1 MLERKEAANMSTVF
15 QDVLPSATQPWARPR
30 VRVNHVVVA
39 SFSTAIMAILCTS
52 AAFLFAVVPGL
63 PLGFCP
69 AVPVMVPLGIW
80 FGGWGLLS
88 AYVGCGIG
96 GLIKGVPLALVLPWV
111 VNDLFMAGIP
121 MLAFRFFKA
130 DPMLT
135 SRRDRVIF
143 VVFGVVLN
151 SLLAVTWGTIVP
163 VLYGFWPNR
172 AVPLIWTQYLIV
184 SVLMLATITP
194 PILRRLTPYAQ
205 RTHAMTTGIF
215 V

>member
-1 MLERKEAANMSTVF
+1 MSIAFQEVEA
-15 QDVLPSATQPWARPR
+15 PGTQIWARPR
-30 VRVNHVVVA
+30 VRVNHVVVT

-80 FGGWGLLS
+80 FGGWGLLA

-96 GLIKGVPLALVLPWV
+96 GLLKGVPLALVLPWV

-130 DPMLT
+130 DPMLKT
-135 SRRDRVIF
+135 RRDQVIF

-151 SLLAVTWGTIVP
+151 SLVAVTWGTVIP
-163 VLYGFWPNR
+163 VAYGFWPSR
-172 AVPLIWTQYLIV
+172 AVPLIWTQYMIA
-184 SVLMLATITP
+184 SVLMLAVITP
-194 PILRRLTPYAQ
+194 PILRQLTPYAR